1 MGLRFILKLKYKIM
15 FLRYITSIGAISLN
29 NNWTVYNLWLVQKNY
44 PANIYLLE
52 VNNRNTRKRCEIC
65 SKLTIKT
72 PERHPFSG
80 E

>member
-15 FLRYITSIGAISLN
+15 FLRYITSIRAISLN

-52 VNNRNTRKRCEIC
+52 VNIETLEKGVKYAQ
-65 SKLTIKT
+65 S
-72 PERHPFSG
+72 
-80 E
+80 